1 MSIGGPASP
10 RFYDGGEA
18 VAPQAIHST
27 PLGYDRSRLTAGTVL
42 PLPPSA
48 ELVDQLGG
56 CERIEVA
63 LQGKLGDSLLALSAV
78 RAVADWLALK
88 RGSRP
93 APLSATGPYAGLIRR
108 SSLVGWSTGSLPDRT
123 GVLIG
128 DRAGID
134 ERGEAGMVSIVCD
147 PAAPPCWSSADHVYP
162 ELPARYYLALE
173 RRLGVRLPAA
183 RPFAP
188 LLAARPDRFSALV
201 EQLRVDGWLS
211 GLTIAAITA
220 TSWPQRKDYS
230 VDRFT
235 EVAHLVAERQRVR
248 VQLLIVGGQHSDG
261 MSVVSSSGS
270 SRVSVL
276 HLGGVPADDLVDL
289 FPRCGLVIGNDTGLT
304 HLAALA
310 RMPDGSGPPVV
321 GLYAR
326 HSHSK
331 WRTGWPHHHAVATGF
346 SDRMHQGDLCPVRDV
361 IGEVRGAD
369 LSAITPAL
377 LARSCTDLLMEGS
390 R

>member
-1 MSIGGPASP
+1 MG
-10 RFYDGGEA
+10 
-18 VAPQAIHST
+18 
-27 PLGYDRSRLTAGTVL
+27 
-42 PLPPSA
+42 
-48 ELVDQLGG
+48 
-56 CERIEVA
+56 
-63 LQGKLGDSLLALSAV
+63 
-78 RAVADWLALK
+78 
-88 RGSRP
+88 
-93 APLSATGPYAGLIRR
+93 
-108 SSLVGWSTGSLPDRT
+108 
-123 GVLIG
+123 
-128 DRAGID
+128 
-134 ERGEAGMVSIVCD
+134 SIVCD

-230 VDRFT
+230 VDRFA

-326 HSHSK
+326 HSYSK

-361 IGEVRGAD
+361 IGEAAGAD